1 MGKQENLGEF
11 EQLVLLAVLRL
22 GKDAYGARIREE
34 LEERGGRRA
43 SVSSIYITL
52 TRLETKGMVTSW
64 KGEPTR
70 VRGGKARRLFR
81 VEPAGAVALEEA
93 RDRLLAMWE
102 GVRVA
107 SEGSG
112 S

>member
-11 EQLVLLAVLRL
+11 EHLVLLAVLRL
-22 GKDAYGARIREE
+22 SEDAYGARIREE
-34 LEERGGRRA
+34 LEARGGRQA

-52 TRLETKGMVTSW
+52 TRLEAKGMVTSW
-64 KGEPTR
+64 RGEPTR
-70 VRGGKARRLFR
+70 VRGGKARRFFR
-81 VEPAGAVALEEA
+81 VEPVGLDALEQA
-93 RDRLLAMWE
+93 RDQLLAMWD
-102 GVRVA
+102 GIQVA